1 MTGYQVY
8 MMYLALRNHFNSDS
22 YDYFKYNKKV
32 NAAET
37 TFRRRRDRWHFEKIA
52 RKYEGESEN
61 FLIANLL
68 EDPQFWV
75 GNAMKPDCHEKYTN
89 WVKRYEGVEYTLRQD
104 LLRIFEVIEENQ
116 NLTFLRVLQVPKD
129 GRHSVLMKMFMKE
142 EISLETFTILMN
154 HYALDELYN
163 EKYSND
169 PIWKNIRNKAQKYLP
184 FLMQQKSE
192 SGYEEC
198 IQTVL
203 RSV

>member
-32 NAAET
+32 NALET

-75 GNAMKPDCHEKYTN
+75 GNAMKPASHDVYTN
-89 WVKRYEGVEYTLRQD
+89 WVKRYEGIEYTLKQD
-104 LLRIFEVIEENQ
+104 LLKIFEVVESNE
-116 NLTFLRVLQVPKD
+116 NLTFLRVLQVPND
-129 GRHSVLMKMFMKE
+129 NRHSVLIKMLIRE
-142 EISLETFTILMN
+142 EITLETFTILMN
-154 HYALDELYN
+154 NYGLDEIYN
-163 EKYSND
+163 CKYSSD
-169 PIWKNIRNKAQKYLP
+169 PMWKKIRNKAMKYLP
-184 FLMQQKSE
+184 FVLQQKSE
-192 SGYEEC
+192 EGFQTY
-198 IQTVL
+198 IQDVL